1 MIGRSEEELI
11 SLHQKHQLEWPSP
24 HFHPRGYL
32 SKKKSPL
39 STSSP
44 RHLPPPPPQH
54 RWRAMILECYYKFQC
69 CLATGWWITIGAER
83 GGDLTLFMRVSVC
96 AYVCVCVCVIWGEKG
111 NSVCVCVHMRIR
123 NDWQE
128 CVQMCHQCLISLVAC
143 RQPTVNLASQW
154 L

>member
-1 MIGRSEEELI
+1 MTVTEMIGRSEEELI

-44 RHLPPPPPQH
+44 RHLPPPPPPPQH

-96 AYVCVCVCVIWGEKG
+96 AYVCVCVCVWFGGKREI
-111 NSVCVCVHMRIR
+111 VCVCVCIWESVMTDRSVCG
-123 NDWQE
+123 
-128 CVQMCHQCLISLVAC
+128 CVISVSSPLLPAGSL
-143 RQPTVNLASQW
+143 Q
-154 L
+154 